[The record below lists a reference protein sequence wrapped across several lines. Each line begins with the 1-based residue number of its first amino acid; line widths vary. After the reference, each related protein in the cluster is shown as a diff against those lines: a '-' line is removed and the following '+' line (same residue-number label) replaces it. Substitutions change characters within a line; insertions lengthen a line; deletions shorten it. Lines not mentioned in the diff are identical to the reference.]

1 MKSVWII
8 CAAAVTV
15 RLSAGAEELKD
26 YPIRPTPFTAVKV
39 EDGFWG
45 ARLETN
51 RAVTVWYAFKKCE
64 ETGRIDNFAKAARL
78 MPGSF
83 RGTPF
88 DDSDVYK
95 VIEGAAYSLA
105 THPDPKL
112 DAYIDGLISKIAAA
126 QEPDGYLYTA
136 RTIHPDNPPGIASP
150 KRWLNDC
157 GDLKGKY
164 GDSHELYNVGHLYEA
179 AVAHY
184 QATGKRTLLDVAI
197 RSADLVT
204 SVWGPGKLE
213 IPSGHPEIELS
224 LVKLYRVT
232 GKRAYLDLSRFLLEC
247 RGRGKG
253 IPSAQYANHKPVTE
267 QNELVGHAVRSVYM
281 ACAMTDIA
289 AILDDEPY
297 RHAVDAMWSDMVSH
311 KMAVTGGLGARHG
324 GEAMG
329 DAYELPNAEAYN
341 ETCAA
346 IANVLWNHRMFL
358 LSGDAKHLD
367 VLERVLYNGVLSG
380 VSLSGDRF
388 FYVNPLASDGT
399 YPFNQGHSDRFPWT
413 GCACC
418 PVNIARFI
426 PSVPGFAYATRGR
439 SVYVGLYLASV
450 AEIPLGNDKV
460 ALRQVTDYPWSG
472 KVRFEVL
479 SNTAGEWEMKLRVP
493 GWATGETVPS
503 DLYRIVSPAVPG
515 PRLTVNGE
523 PVKVMKAQGFA
534 GVTRTWKRGD
544 VVEWEL
550 PMPVQRV
557 AADEKVRNNIGL
569 AALERGPLVYC
580 IEGVDQSGHV
590 TQLVLADDAI
600 LTAEQQTSLLGGVS
614 VLRGQATE
622 TFRREDG
629 SVAQR
634 PVELTA
640 VPYHVWCH
648 RGHNPMAVWLPRTA
662 DRATPLP
669 YPTLAGE
676 AKALASHTNPADTAA
691 ALNDQILPANS
702 GDASIPRFT
711 WWEHKG
717 TVEWVQYDFSKPTKT
732 GSVEV
737 YWFDDEGRGAC
748 RVPQSYTLSWHD
760 GTQWHP
766 VANASAAGLLKNRF
780 NRVTFDPVTLSA
792 LRLEVQLQPDFSGGL
807 LEWRVLP

>member
-8 CAAAVTV
+8 GAAA
-15 RLSAGAEELKD
+15 AGFLMQACAEELKD
-26 YPIRPTPFTAVKV
+26 YPIRPMPFTAVKV

-51 RAVTVWYAFKKCE
+51 RAVTVWYAFKQCE

-112 DAYIDGLISKIAAA
+112 DAYLDGLIAKIAAA

-157 GDLKGKY
+157 GDLLGKY

-184 QATGKRTLLDVAI
+184 QATGKRTLLDVAT
-197 RSADLVT
+197 RSADLVA

-253 IPSAQYANHKPVTE
+253 IPMAQYANHKPVSE
-267 QNELVGHAVRSVYM
+267 QTELVGHAVRSVYM

-289 AILDDEPY
+289 AILGDGPY
-297 RHAVDAMWSDMVSH
+297 RKAVDAMWLDMASR
-311 KMAVTGGLGARHG
+311 KMALTGGLGARHG

-341 ETCAA
+341 ETCAG
-346 IANVLWNHRMFL
+346 IANALWNHRMFL
-358 LSGDAKHLD
+358 LSGDGKYLD

-388 FYVNPLASDGT
+388 FYVNPLASDGA

-450 AEIPLGNDKV
+450 AEIPLGSYKV
-460 ALRQVTDYPWSG
+460 TLRQVTDYPWSG

-479 SNTAGEWEMKLRVP
+479 SDTAGEWELKLRVP
-493 GWATGETVPS
+493 GWAAGAAVPS
-503 DLYRIVSPAVPG
+503 DLYRIVGPAAAAPLV
-515 PRLTVNGE
+515 TVNGQAFKAE
-523 PVKVMKAQGFA
+523 KAQGFA

-544 VVEWEL
+544 VVELEL
-550 PMPVQRV
+550 PMPVRRV
-557 AADEKVRNNIGL
+557 VAHEKVVADAGL
-569 AALERGPLVYC
+569 VALERGPLVYC
-580 IEGVDQSGHV
+580 VEGADQNGRV
-590 TQLVLADDAI
+590 RQLSLADDAA
-600 LTAEQQTSLLGGVS
+600 LTAEARPSLLGGVT
-614 VLRGQATE
+614 VLRGKASE
-622 TFRREDG
+622 AFRREDG

-634 PVELTA
+634 PVDLTA
-640 VPYHVWCH
+640 VPYEVWCH
-648 RGHNPMAVWLPRTA
+648 RGHNPMAVWLPRAA
-662 DRATPLP
+662 DKAIPLP
-669 YPTLAGE
+669 CPTLASE
-676 AKALASHTNPADTAA
+676 AKALASHVHSADTTA
-691 ALNDQILPANS
+691 ALNDQILPTKS
-702 GDASIPRFT
+702 GDATIPRFS
-711 WWEHKG
+711 WWDHKG
-717 TVEWVQYDFSKPTKT
+717 TTEWVQYDFAKPVRAS
-732 GSVEV
+732 SVEV
-737 YWFDDEGRGAC
+737 YWFDDEGVGSC
-748 RVPQSYTLSWHD
+748 RVPQSCKLTWYD
-760 GTQWHP
+760 GTRWQP
-766 VANASAAGLLKNRF
+766 VSNASAAGVLKDTF
-780 NRVTFDPVTLSA
+780 NRMTFDPVTMSA
-792 LRLEVQLQPDFSGGL
+792 LRLEAQLQPEFSGGI